1 MSRRLDNEAE
11 LLLLGSLL
19 YITAGVSRPAISM
32 EGVGVDTGPT
42 IKLCVSSLSAARP
55 IPKDEL
61 VGCGS
66 KVMGGGLQKN
76 HTYFYDTFGFQ
87 TLCTYLFFPEA
98 CSAMKAWMVSSNFEV
113 SKVFLTSSAERS
125 SATAAR
131 EAIFATR
138 HRESR
143 TELKRSSSILW
154 NVIKLFSVSFSQ
166 LFRASSMADTEL

>member
-66 KVMGGGLQKN
+66 KVMGGG
-76 HTYFYDTFGFQ
+76 
-87 TLCTYLFFPEA
+87 LFFPEA